1 MKEYQRNTDVRL
13 RQVDRFQ
20 VMMQVQSLDEL
31 IPADHEARVI
41 WRISEA
47 LDLSAFYEPIKARE
61 GRCGRDATDPRILF
75 CLWLYATIHG
85 EGSAR
90 ELARLCVESAPYRW
104 LCGGVSV
111 NHHML
116 SDFRVDHGSALDGLL
131 TQVLASLVDK
141 GLVDVFRISQDGTRV
156 RACAGT
162 GSFRGEARLEQL
174 LAEAQAH
181 VEELKRLLED
191 PAQSAELS
199 VRQKGARERAAAER
213 VERIEQALGQMPELK
228 RRHEK
233 LLKKA
238 GNGTHGETVKARQP
252 RASVT
257 DAEARTMKMGDGGFR
272 PAYNVQVA
280 VDTASRAIV
289 GLAVTNEGSDSAGL
303 SEPMRK
309 QVEQRTGR
317 KVAEHLMD
325 GGYTVLDDIDRAA
338 AEGVTVYTPPKPSR
352 NKDKRGD
359 EFQPRKTD
367 SPAVAAWRQT
377 MSTPEAQNIYKERAS
392 TVETVN
398 GDMKQ
403 HRGLRQFPVQGM
415 HKALSVALW
424 AALAY
429 NLIHFGQHLLA

>member
-1 MKEYQRNTDVRL
+1 MKYHKNTDVRL
-13 RQVDRFQ
+13 RPVDRLQ
-20 VMMQVQSLDEL
+20 VTMEMQAIDDL
-31 IPADHEARVI
+31 IPADHQARVI
-41 WRISEA
+41 WQISEA
-47 LDLSAFYEPIKARE
+47 LDMTAFYESIRARE
-61 GRCGRDATDPRILF
+61 GRCGRDATDPRLLF
-75 CLWLYATIHG
+75 SLWLYATIRG

-90 ELARLCVESAPYRW
+90 ELARLCSESAPYRW

-116 SDFRVDHGSALDGLL
+116 SDFRVGHGAALDGLL
-131 TQVLASLVDK
+131 TEVLASLVDK
-141 GLVDVFRISQDGTRV
+141 ELVDVHRISQDGTRV
-156 RACAGT
+156 RACAGS
-162 GSFRGEARLEQL
+162 GSFRGAERLEQL
-174 LAEAQAH
+174 LKEAQAH
-181 VEELKRLLED
+181 VEQLKQLLED
-191 PAQSAELS
+191 PARSAELS
-199 VRQKGARERAAAER
+199 ARQKGARERAAAER
-213 VERIEQALGQMPELK
+213 AERIGQALGQMPELK

-238 GNGTHGETVKARQP
+238 GNGTHGQTVKARQP
-252 RASVT
+252 RASTT

-289 GLAVTNEGSDSAGL
+289 GLAVTNEGSDSANL
-303 SEPMRK
+303 AEPMRK

-317 KVAEHLMD
+317 KVGEHLMD

-338 AEGVTVYTPPKPSR
+338 AEGVTLYTPPKPSR

-377 MSTPEAQNIYKERAS
+377 MGTPEAQKIYKERAS

-398 GDMKQ
+398 ADIKQ
-403 HRGLRQFPVQGM
+403 HRGLRQFTVQGM
-415 HKALSVALW
+415 QKALSVALW

-429 NLIHFGQHLLA
+429 NLIHFGQHLLT